1 MKPKI
6 CSTHASNTLLLPLKR
21 KCISD
26 FINLYWE
33 ITGPISILPSKVL
46 FIFKINCA
54 KKPRFS
60 HLFGSIKLVSGSSY
74 GSVRFSF
81 LWCSRWV
88 SLNLKNGIK
97 IPTAGK
103 TKIEFTKSF
112 LVGCPC
118 NISLLIHEC

>member
-6 CSTHASNTLLLPLKR
+6 CITHASNTLLLPLKR

-46 FIFKINCA
+46 LIFKINCA

-60 HLFGSIKLVSGSSY
+60 HFFGSIKLVSGSSY
-74 GSVRFSF
+74 GSVHFY
-81 LWCSRWV
+81 CSQ
-88 SLNLKNGIK
+88 
-97 IPTAGK
+97 AGK

-118 NISLLIHEC
+118 NISWLIDECKAIKNANKIINIVEEIS